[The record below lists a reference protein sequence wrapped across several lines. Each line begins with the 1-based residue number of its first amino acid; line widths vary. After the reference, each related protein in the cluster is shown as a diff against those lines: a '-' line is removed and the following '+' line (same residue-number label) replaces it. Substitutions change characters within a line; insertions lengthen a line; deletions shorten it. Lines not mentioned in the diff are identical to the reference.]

1 MTLVLIGF
9 KACGKTSVG
18 SRLADAIH
26 YDFIDTD
33 VLIEQAAHTSVRD
46 LYLHK
51 GEAHFRA
58 VEKSAI
64 QSLQPSQ
71 PTVIATGGGV
81 VLDQDNIRHLQ
92 TLGRIIYLY
101 VSRETCLSRF
111 QTQPLPSF
119 LEDESLLS
127 VYERRQSLYRQAAD
141 LELSTED
148 KSIAEVVQDIMA
160 ACMVYER
167 EVSDGI

>member
-1 MTLVLIGF
+1 MTVVLIGF

-18 SRLADAIH
+18 SRLAAAIQ

-33 VLIEQAAHTSVRD
+33 VLIEQAAHASVRD

-101 VSRETCLSRF
+101 VSRETCHARF
-111 QTQPLPSF
+111 QTQPLPGF
-119 LEDESLLS
+119 LAHESLLS
-127 VYERRQSLYRQAAD
+127 VYDRRQLLYQQAAD

-148 KSIAEVVQDIMA
+148 KSITEVVQAVIV
-160 ACMVYER
+160 ACTAHER